1 MLCINVTRDKCEE
14 CFIQLIQGLCFT
26 SRPGIYSCCTQTCGL
41 IVSIIIQLDEYKFR
55 SPPHHG
61 DEMVSRS
68 IYRKHHR
75 TEETMV
81 GHMAA
86 TGCGHPCESAE
97 GWLLHQAQSSSQQNT
112 SSSSSLWLSCHLDQV
127 WVTHIRH
134 HLALCYSMMLA
145 ETIQLA
151 YEYSLLHFQQGYLVA
166 VPRSDIPIGSASS
179 QTNLNLWIY
188 SFRLHCVRCSCA

>member
-1 MLCINVTRDKCEE
+1 MLCINITRDKCEE

-41 IVSIIIQLDEYKFR
+41 IVSIIVQLDEYKFR
-55 SPPHHG
+55 SRPHHG

-68 IYRKHHR
+68 IYRQHHR

-112 SSSSSLWLSCHLDQV
+112 YSSSSWLSCHIDQV

-134 HLALCYSMMLA
+134 YATVRCQPKQYSWHLNIVSGTSNKATWLQS
-145 ETIQLA
+145 QG
-151 YEYSLLHFQQGYLVA
+151 LLFQQTQQ
-166 VPRSDIPIGSASS
+166 VPRLI
-179 QTNLNLWIY
+179 
-188 SFRLHCVRCSCA
+188 